1 MVIDPNSINSATGSA
16 RNRSSAPVA
25 NPPAKPVAQPAATP
39 APVPENVVISQGAK
53 SLHRLQSAIQQAP
66 EVNLS
71 RVAELKKAIA
81 DGRFEINPERIAEN
95 MLKHDELLR

>member
-25 NPPAKPVAQPAATP
+25 NPSPKPVTQ
-39 APVPENVVISQGAK
+39 APQVEPQVAENVVISQGAK

-66 EVNLS
+66 DVNVS

-81 DGRFEINPERIAEN
+81 EGRFEINPDRIAEN
-95 MLKHDELLR
+95 MLKQDELFN